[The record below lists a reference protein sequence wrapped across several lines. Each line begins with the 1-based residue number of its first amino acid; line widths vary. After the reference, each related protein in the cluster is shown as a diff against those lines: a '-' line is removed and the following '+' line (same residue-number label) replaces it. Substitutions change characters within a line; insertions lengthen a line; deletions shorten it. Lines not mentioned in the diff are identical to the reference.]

1 MRKEQEHPKIN
12 VEKPLFWQYL
22 LEIPDPPSVL
32 MNYNNNNNL
41 SLCLRHQFYCIR
53 PAKVYQASHNL
64 AKYDTNVDKNAQY
77 ILFFVKNNEN

>member
-1 MRKEQEHPKIN
+1 MRKEQEHPKRN